1 MGKKWKKEIKRG
13 PPPSSQNLS
22 VLTVLPSTVV
32 GQAKSDLHLNF
43 STGG

>member
-1 MGKKWKKEIKRG
+1 MGKKWKKEIKGG

-22 VLTVLPSTVV
+22 VLTVHPSTVV